1 MKNGNSSTADKFVL
15 RLPDGL
21 RSTLADQARENR
33 RSMNSEMIARLL
45 DSLNK
50 QPLVEVDQV
59 VEDRRRWV
67 PSEGV
72 LVTVNGFKGV
82 LDKIVVHDDTQKVQ
96 AIVRFESSTDWFDMS
111 ELRPHAMVF

>member
-1 MKNGNSSTADKFVL
+1 VKNGNSSTADKFVL

-21 RSTLADQARENR
+21 RSKLADQARDNS
-33 RSMNSEMIARLL
+33 RSMNAEMVSRLL
-45 DSLNK
+45 DSLNR
-50 QPLVEVDQV
+50 QPLVEINQA

-82 LDKIVVHDDTQKVQ
+82 LDKIVVHDETQKVQ
-96 AIVRFESSTDWFDMS
+96 AIVRFESSTDWFDITD
-111 ELRPHAMVF
+111 LRPLAMTF